1 MSDET
6 KRAEPTARP
15 VRSNAAPA
23 GDPVA
28 PRTST
33 ITFEPDNRDSVEA
46 AIRILKQARADIDAA
61 ERARA
66 EQSK

>member
-1 MSDET
+1 MSDE
-6 KRAEPTARP
+6 KKSEPTARP
-15 VRSNAAPA
+15 VRSNAPA

-46 AIRILKQARADIDAA
+46 AMRILKQARADIDAA
-61 ERARA
+61 DRAKA
-66 EQSK
+66 EQK